1 MNFQELLRAQ
11 NLTDEQIAGITAG
24 MKANKIYTA
33 GEENLD
39 IRYGKLKNDFDALN
53 LQHGESQKLI
63 AQMKQAAVGN
73 EELTA
78 KIAGYEAKFQELTKE
93 NERIRLESAAKLGLH
108 EAKATDVD
116 YMLFKLKEK
125 GELSLDENGK
135 IKGWDEAIAG
145 LKTQFPNQFE
155 SAGKK
160 KYEERKLG
168 SGEGEGNAITKEQFN
183 NMGYRERLE
192 IFKSDPETY
201 KELTK

>member
-1 MNFQELLRAQ
+1 MNFQELLKAQ
-11 NLTDEQIAGITAG
+11 NLTDEQIAGITAA
-24 MKANKIYTA
+24 MKTNKIYTA

-63 AQMKQAAVGN
+63 EEMKKAAVGN
-73 EELTA
+73 DALTA
-78 KIAGYEAKFQELTKE
+78 KIAGYETQVQELTKE
-93 NERIRLESAAKLGLH
+93 NEKIRLEAAAKLGLH

-125 GELSLDENGK
+125 GELTLDENGK

-145 LKTQFPNQFE
+145 LKTQFPSQFE

-160 KYEERKLG
+160 KYEERKLNG
-168 SGEGEGNAITKEQFN
+168 GEGEGSAITKEQFD
-183 NMGYRERLE
+183 NMGYHDRLNLYNE
-192 IFKSDPETY
+192 NPEAY
-201 KELTK
+201 KELAK